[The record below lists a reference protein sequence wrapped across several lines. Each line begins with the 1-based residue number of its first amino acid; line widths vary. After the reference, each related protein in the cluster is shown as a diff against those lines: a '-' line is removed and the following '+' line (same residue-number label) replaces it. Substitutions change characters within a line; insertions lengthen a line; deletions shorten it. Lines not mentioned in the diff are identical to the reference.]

1 MKLHRK
7 LGKTIPDV
15 ELPLNN
21 STTTNPQEEKL
32 VPVDNSMKLIGEEYI
47 EITFDETR
55 KPIVFHC
62 KLCDCKFN
70 DANAKDAHLKGKRHR
85 LSYRV
90 MRKRFSFFFFS
101 SFLFSKRKKS
111 IQISKLIK
119 IHRHQND
126 YPVQNLEQMTSFR
139 RLTRHPTKSMT
150 KLDT

>member
-15 ELPLNN
+15 ELPLNQ
-21 STTTNPQEEKL
+21 SSTTNPQEEKAATDTS
-32 VPVDNSMKLIGEEYI
+32 VKLFGEEYI
-47 EITFDETR
+47 EITYDESR

-90 MRKRFSFFFFS
+90 RPEESVFICGSK
-101 SFLFSKRKKS
+101 SFLEEKGRSELSTRSKSVDPEEIRESKTTKQRRRSRKS
-111 IQISKLIK
+111 SVNE
-119 IHRHQND
+119 RN
-126 YPVQNLEQMTSFR
+126 R
-139 RLTRHPTKSMT
+139 
-150 KLDT
+150 

>member
-21 STTTNPQEEKL
+21 SATTTTNPQEEK
-32 VPVDNSMKLIGEEYI
+32 VPTDTSVKLIGEEYI
-47 EITFDETR
+47 EITYDESR

-90 MRKRFSFFFFS
+90 TSRKSFVS
-101 SFLFSKRKKS
+101 SSKFLLEEKSRSELPTRSKSVDPKEILEPKTTKQRRRSRKC
-111 IQISKLIK
+111 LVDE
-119 IHRHQND
+119 RN
-126 YPVQNLEQMTSFR
+126 R
-139 RLTRHPTKSMT
+139 
-150 KLDT
+150 